1 MYTRLTDNLWLL
13 KKLLRYLYI
22 YLPKLMDLSPI
33 ASNYRSSWIWNTY
46 DIHAI
51 CDVYGE
57 FVPPHL
63 SLVLILQCTWSS
75 AESINQLGQWK
86 SQGHLHYSSW
96 PTTMAQTNLRWN
108 TGSTDFMGGVVN
120 PSFGIERVDAAS
132 GSVLHIVTRISYVV
146 DLLSNLYVHACPQMI
161 QHNITFHGFQDTNLA
176 WSCRLDWIG
185 VHIDHARFQW
195 Y

>member
-1 MYTRLTDNLWLL
+1 MLRMLRIREVDPNISCRDKRTPKMYTRLTDNLWLL

-96 PTTMAQTNLRWN
+96 PTTMAQTNLRWKHWFY
-108 TGSTDFMGGVVN
+108 G
-120 PSFGIERVDAAS
+120 
-132 GSVLHIVTRISYVV
+132 
-146 DLLSNLYVHACPQMI
+146 
-161 QHNITFHGFQDTNLA
+161 
-176 WSCRLDWIG
+176 WSCKSIIWHWKSWRS
-185 VHIDHARFQW
+185 
-195 Y
+195 